1 MDHYGRLV
9 DVLTDLWEEL
19 ERADLIEDA
28 APVRKALE
36 KAMVACV
43 AAERIRRAR
52 SQAEAA
58 RQALAEGLKSGSV
71 VRATRPA
78 TDTAPKEKG
87 PAIARRA

>member
-58 RQALAEGLKSGSV
+58 RRALAEGLKSRNV
-71 VRATRPA
+71 VRAARPA